1 MNEIDK
7 IKKQI
12 LPIVKRNKIR
22 RAGIFGSFAT
32 GSFTNTSDVDI
43 LVELGN
49 NISLLDFVRIKLD
62 LEDSLQRKVDL
73 VEYKAIKPRLRK
85 QILEEEIRIYG

>member
-1 MNEIDK
+1 ME
-7 IKKQI
+7 
-12 LPIVKRNKIR
+12 RNKIK

-32 GSFTNTSDVDI
+32 GLYSGASDVDI

-73 VEYKAIKPRLRK
+73 VEYNAIKPRLRK

>member
-7 IKKQI
+7 IKKQV